1 LLGSSATAQSTRT
14 ASTYAP
20 GTSAAATFPTY
31 EIMMFIITC
40 YILAFLL
47 RTSRSCAV
55 LLTWSAVNSRSKT
68 LKSKRDV
75 ADLDGIKRSLYC
87 TLERGE
93 NQEAVEGLPPPA
105 AAAPAPGR
113 VTPLMGDPTG
123 VLG

>member
-1 LLGSSATAQSTRT
+1 MQRYPIDERSDMLSV
-14 ASTYAP
+14 
-20 GTSAAATFPTY
+20 
-31 EIMMFIITC
+31 
-40 YILAFLL
+40 

-55 LLTWSAVNSRSKT
+55 LLTWSAVNSLSNT

-75 ADLDGIKRSLYC
+75 AARDGMNLSLYC

-105 AAAPAPGR
+105 AAAAEPWR

-123 VLG
+123 VLGWELPPAAGPAAGLLLLLGPA